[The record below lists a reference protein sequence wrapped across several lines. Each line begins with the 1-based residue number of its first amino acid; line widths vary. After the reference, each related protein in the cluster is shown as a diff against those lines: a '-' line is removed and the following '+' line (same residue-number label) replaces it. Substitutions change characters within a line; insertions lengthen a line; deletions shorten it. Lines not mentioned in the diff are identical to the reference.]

1 MMQSNL
7 KRHLERIQDLLNRF
21 EDGVLI
27 GLLISMMT
35 VAVTQI
41 FLRNLFETGIVWGDA
56 MLRMLV
62 LWVGLIGAMVASR
75 LDNHIRIDLAS
86 RFLPKRL
93 GGIAKS
99 IVGGFTSITCGLLAY
114 YSLQFVRFE
123 FEDGGIA
130 FAEIPVW
137 LCASIIPLAFFVIA
151 LRSFTSALIHS
162 THSEIPSP

>member
-1 MMQSNL
+1 
-7 KRHLERIQDLLNRF
+7 
-21 EDGVLI
+21 
-27 GLLISMMT
+27 
-35 VAVTQI
+35 
-41 FLRNLFETGIVWGDA
+41 

-93 GGIAKS
+93 GSITKS
-99 IVGGFTSITCGLLAY
+99 IVGCFTSISCGLFAY
-114 YSLQFVRFE
+114 YSLRFVRFE

-130 FAEIPVW
+130 FAKIPVW

-151 LRSFTSALIHS
+151 LRSFTSALINF
-162 THSEIPSP
+162 THSETPSP

>member
-1 MMQSNL
+1 MTQSNPKHL
-7 KRHLERIQDLLNRF
+7 LERIRGFLNRF
-21 EDGVLI
+21 EDGILA

-35 VAVTQI
+35 IAVMQI
-41 FLRNLFETGIVWGDA
+41 LLRNLFETGIVWGDA

-75 LDNHIRIDLAS
+75 LDNHIRIDLVS

-93 GGIAKS
+93 GGIAKF
-99 IVGGFTSITCGLLAY
+99 IAGCFTSICCGVFAY

-130 FAEIPVW
+130 FAKIPVW
-137 LCASIIPLAFFVIA
+137 ICASIIPLAFFVIA
-151 LRSFTSALIHS
+151 LRSFASALIHFA
-162 THSEIPSP
+162 HSETSSP